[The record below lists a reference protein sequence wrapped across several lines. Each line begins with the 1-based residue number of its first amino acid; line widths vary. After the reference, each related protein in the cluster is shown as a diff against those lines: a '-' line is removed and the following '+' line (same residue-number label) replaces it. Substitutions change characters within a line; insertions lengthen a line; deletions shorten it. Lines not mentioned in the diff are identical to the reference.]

1 MLLFG
6 FRLQLFYFFFF
17 MLERKLGVS
26 SKDILLVDVIEI
38 KFGLSPLCIILY
50 YMFTMYSLIYILND
64 VFEWLFKQ
72 F

>member
-1 MLLFG
+1 
-6 FRLQLFYFFFF
+6 